1 MKCQIGPRASLHV
14 SPSLSFSKTHTRRNK
29 KNTYKP
35 NVWWKCLCNLNSG
48 CALKKPIHLFHIN
61 PISSLTD
68 RAQWCGLPGY
78 CCYYC
83 CESMLR
89 LNNSLT
95 HTRKVMRGVFICSG
109 IKSSRVSI
117 ILTKQMSKIDLFNF
131 ILHCCCSSVKCCS
144 LSFLIFEREIFF
156 SVTEG
161 CNMFKTI
168 RHRCYSNSMSL
179 IIFSLINIC
188 WSQTKTEHTDIES
201 SHKNT
206 PSDTDTP
213 IQIWLHLED
222 RLENESAVIWVV
234 PSAQT
239 AAQMHTNTHSTVS
252 LSTSDSPNSAQC

>member
-1 MKCQIGPRASLHV
+1 MSLHLSD
-14 SPSLSFSKTHTRRNK
+14 SPRNTHTHTETK
-29 KNTYKP
+29 KKQKNTHKP

-83 CESMLR
+83 RNSILR

-95 HTRKVMRGVFICSG
+95 RTRKVMRGVFMCKCSG

-117 ILTKQMSKIDLFNF
+117 ILTKQIYSILF
-131 ILHCCCSSVKCCS
+131 CVAAAPVSSAAH
-144 LSFLIFEREIFF
+144 FLFKFLRERFF
-156 SVTEG
+156 FFATEG
-161 CNMFKTI
+161 CDMFKTI

-188 WSQTKTEHTDIES
+188 WSQTKTEHTDNRKFAQKHTIRHRHGNSNLTS
-201 SHKNT
+201 SGR
-206 PSDTDTP
+206 PSGKW
-213 IQIWLHLED
+213 IRRHL
-222 RLENESAVIWVV
+222 SGAIC
-234 PSAQT
+234 
-239 AAQMHTNTHSTVS
+239 TNSRTNAH
-252 LSTSDSPNSAQC
+252 